1 MNHEMALENIRHLN
15 LRNIFQE
22 IGCKW
27 GKKNVNVFKMGNCL
41 K

>member
-15 LRNIFQE
+15 LLNIFQE

-27 GKKNVNVFKMGNCL
+27 GEEKM
-41 K
+41 